1 MPGRAISSFY
11 RIENYKRQPSSPQTD
26 KLCGPGMNFGSGF
39 DGLTVNSKY
48 VAIRLLTTDLREIR
62 GSYKKTADAFYD

>member
-1 MPGRAISSFY
+1 
-11 RIENYKRQPSSPQTD
+11 
-26 KLCGPGMNFGSGF
+26 MNFGSGF